1 MSDIKLIIKKYIPIV
16 IIPLLTISYGLGDY
30 FLLWDKLSN
39 RHSAELALNKLE
51 VSNEI
56 LNDAIGFRDI
66 LSFAVN
72 SMPDERDIPITDGII
87 QINKN
92 HAEKILFKITN
103 GGVTNVLSLLME
115 YGDEIEFGDSPL
127 ILQTLDNPQLEHKT
141 VVFLG
146 SIEGIRK
153 EIKNNKDREQFFVL
167 TLFLG
172 LLGLYIG
179 ILAVRKKRTNK
190 AT

>member
-1 MSDIKLIIKKYIPIV
+1 MF
-16 IIPLLTISYGLGDY
+16 
-30 FLLWDKLSN
+30 FLFLWNMEMKSSL
-39 RHSAELALNKLE
+39 
-51 VSNEI
+51 
-56 LNDAIGFRDI
+56 
-66 LSFAVN
+66 
-72 SMPDERDIPITDGII
+72 
-87 QINKN
+87 
-92 HAEKILFKITN
+92 
-103 GGVTNVLSLLME
+103 VTLH
-115 YGDEIEFGDSPL
+115 L